1 MRPYVGAGVNY
12 TRFSNVEFAPA
23 VVAALN
29 PSLDKNS
36 FGLALQAGVDVP
48 LGNGWL
54 LNLDVKKV
62 QIKTDVASAGTKVG
76 TLKVDPLLLAVGVG
90 KRF

>member
-1 MRPYVGAGVNY
+1 M
-12 TRFSNVEFAPA
+12 
-23 VVAALN
+23 
-29 PSLDKNS
+29 
-36 FGLALQAGVDVP
+36 DVP